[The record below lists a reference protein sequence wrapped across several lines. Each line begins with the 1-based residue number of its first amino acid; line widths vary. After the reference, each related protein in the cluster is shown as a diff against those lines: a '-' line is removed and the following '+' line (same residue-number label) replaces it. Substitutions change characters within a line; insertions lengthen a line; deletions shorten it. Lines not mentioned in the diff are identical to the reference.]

1 MQEQTPHTSSPDST
15 PHVGGKSLLSDAK
28 REYSVK
34 TNWST
39 FVDQQMTGHTA
50 SQLLSNQIPVVRAK
64 GFLTPEECEKMLAIL
79 KTHEIV
85 SMGVEVSS
93 RDQAG
98 DADHVCPDKT
108 RYFHDVSKAR
118 SLQHRWKTEAGID
131 ILERVAGKV
140 QEVTGVPTR
149 VAKKG
154 DKEYFAGLVRAAD
167 KGISIHADWKPYVK
181 FDCHQCEASVA
192 AVAQEEN
199 HGSGAGTTQSSKGW
213 TVTNI
218 AAQLSWNIVLNP
230 VYGGETIIYDRVW
243 DAPADEQAWQKEI
256 DFDTY
261 HKKMLEGRPFKV
273 MLPVPGGL
281 AFFNTR
287 NFHEVLPCD
296 TSRKHPVPETRYT
309 VSSFI
314 GYKPPRDET
323 DPGALVLW
331 S

>member
-1 MQEQTPHTSSPDST
+1 MQEQALHTSPNT
-15 PHVGGKSLLSDAK
+15 RLLI
-28 REYSVK
+28 VK

-39 FVDQQMTGHTA
+39 FEDQQMNGHTV

-64 GFLTPEECEKMLAIL
+64 GFLTLEECEKMLAIL
-79 KTHEIV
+79 KTHE
-85 SMGVEVSS
+85 M
-93 RDQAG
+93 
-98 DADHVCPDKT
+98 
-108 RYFHDVSKAR
+108 AR
-118 SLQHRWKTEAGID
+118 SLQLRWKTEAGID
-131 ILERVAGKV
+131 ILDRVAGKI
-140 QEVTGVPTR
+140 QEVTGVPHERGERGRQGVFRWT
-149 VAKKG
+149 
-154 DKEYFAGLVRAAD
+154 
-167 KGISIHADWKPYVK
+167 
-181 FDCHQCEASVA
+181 ASVA

-199 HGSGAGTTQSSKGW
+199 HGSGTKSAQSSEGW

-243 DAPADEQAWQKEI
+243 NAPADEQAWQKEI

-273 MLPVPGGL
+273 MLPVPGDL
-281 AFFNTR
+281 TLFNTR
-287 NFHEVLPCD
+287 D
-296 TSRKHPVPETRYT
+296 HPVPETRYT

-314 GYKPPRDET
+314 GYKPPRSES